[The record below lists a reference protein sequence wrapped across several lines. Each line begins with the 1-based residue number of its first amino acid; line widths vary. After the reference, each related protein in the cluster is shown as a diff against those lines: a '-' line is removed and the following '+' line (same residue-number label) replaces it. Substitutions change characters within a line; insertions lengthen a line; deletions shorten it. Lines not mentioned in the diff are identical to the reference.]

1 MLNRQFKKWKE
12 KKRLKKKKEIKHQK
26 NQHRGNICGRKKGKD
41 K

>member
-1 MLNRQFKKWKE
+1 MLNTQFEKE
-12 KKRLKKKKEIKHQK
+12 KEIKHQK